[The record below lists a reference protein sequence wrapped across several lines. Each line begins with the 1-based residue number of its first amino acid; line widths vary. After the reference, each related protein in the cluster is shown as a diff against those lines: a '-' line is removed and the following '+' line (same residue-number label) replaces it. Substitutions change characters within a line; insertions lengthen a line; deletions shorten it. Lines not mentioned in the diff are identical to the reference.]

1 MARCA
6 TTLRSWRFALA
17 RIHHVG
23 VQDQLKID
31 IRQDADR
38 AVLSLAGELDMAS
51 APLFEGA
58 LDGAELTAASA
69 LVLDLQELR
78 FIDSTGLRII
88 LATRERCRE
97 RGQDF
102 AITPGSPQVQR
113 LLSVTG
119 VGEHLRTVATPGDVL
134 VSD

>member
-1 MARCA
+1 M
-6 TTLRSWRFALA
+6 
-17 RIHHVG
+17 G
-23 VQDQLKID
+23 VQDQLKIE

-51 APLFEGA
+51 APLFESA
-58 LDGAELTAASA
+58 LDGTELAAAAA
-69 LVLDLQELR
+69 LVLDLQQLR

-119 VGEHLRTVATPGDVL
+119 VGEHLRTVATPGEVL